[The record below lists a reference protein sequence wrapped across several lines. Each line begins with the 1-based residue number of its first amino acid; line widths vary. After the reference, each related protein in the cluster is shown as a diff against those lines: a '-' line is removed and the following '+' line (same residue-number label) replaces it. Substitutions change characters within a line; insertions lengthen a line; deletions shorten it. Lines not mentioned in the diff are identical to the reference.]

1 LTIPSLREEL
11 EACTQRCQN
20 MDAPLGERL
29 QAMADDV
36 RRLAPQFAEIVDR
49 MVARLHK
56 SGAGTG
62 APSIG
67 QKMPAFVLP
76 DENGHLVSLPQ
87 LLKSGKVVIAFHR
100 GHWCPYCR
108 INADTMAKIEP
119 EVRSAGG
126 QIVLIMPETQKYTR
140 QLKAESGASFL
151 ILTDLDNG
159 YALELQLAIKIN
171 DEKRIAM
178 SSAGW
183 DVSPF
188 QGNENWILPIPATF
202 VVGQDGLVK
211 GRFVDPDY
219 RKRMDIEDLL
229 TALNA

>member
-1 LTIPSLREEL
+1 
-11 EACTQRCQN
+11 

-202 VVGQDGLVK
+202 VIGQDGLVK

-229 TALNA
+229 AALNE